1 MFPPVSPKFL
11 KRTLSPVLP
20 MALIVGWLSVQST
33 LMPVQAATF
42 TVTNANDAGAGSLR
56 DAINQANGAAGA
68 DTIAFNIGG
77 ADRTLDL
84 VASLPTVTGPTTI
97 DGATQPGYANAPLVE
112 INGANVAGTGDH
124 GLILTGGNSTVRAL
138 CINRFSQSAIQ
149 LSTAG
154 GNTVSGCRLGTN
166 LAGTAAL
173 PNNFGIFVLN
183 ASNNIIGAAGA
194 AGRNVISG
202 NTSDGIFLLNSGA
215 TGNFIGNN
223 YIGTNAAGTADL
235 GNGGDGIQIQSGTN
249 NTVGRLVAG
258 GVVQANLIS
267 GNGGDG
273 IVALLG
279 ANGTSIVGN
288 LIGTNAAGTADL
300 GNDGDGV
307 EINGSANAQITSNQL
322 SGNGVNGLFL
332 FGGST
337 SGATVTG
344 NIIGLDTAGA
354 VLGNTQDGIEINGAA
369 SNRIGDISARNII
382 SGNARHG
389 VFIANATAV
398 GNVISGNF
406 IGVDAAGTTARGN
419 GGHGIFVFNARGTQ
433 IGSNPGTGTF
443 NGGVGSN
450 IISANLLR
458 GVYLQ
463 GAGDSF
469 VGGNTIGSHRNL
481 NVGNLGDGIVIENSA
496 NVTVRNSDIAG
507 NGGNG
512 ILVLGSGSSNT
523 RIIENKIGAY
533 DGTMGNGDDGI
544 EINGAPG
551 TQIGGA
557 MPDRYRTIFLG
568 NNIFGNA
575 RNGIFVF
582 GAAATGTVI
591 QNNRIGS
598 FLGNGHSFFGN
609 DLNGIFIAQAPGVV
623 VGGASDGHANTIA
636 ENGEDGIFIV
646 ESAGN
651 TLSRNVIFNNG
662 QIGIDLNGDNVSGND
677 AGDGDAGA
685 NNTQNYP
692 NLISSIVDPASGN
705 TVVSGNLN
713 STPNTQ
719 FRIEFYTNT
728 TPDPSGNGEG
738 ETFLSAQTVT
748 TDGSGNVNI
757 SAAFPTSQI
766 PAGRTVCATATNLA
780 TGDTSEFSA
789 NIAAISDTTAPTVA
803 ITDPANNSQLQGL
816 ARIGGTAFDN
826 QGGAGLAVNAVTVSI
841 QRSSDNTFWN
851 GTSWGSATR
860 VLLPVSFDPNSGDWQ
875 KTDQLPPLSTSDGI
889 YTLQARAVDRAG
901 NAADSAPITLRPLPA
916 APTINGFTPDTGPIG
931 TTVTITGTNLATT
944 TGVSFNGVFASFTVV
959 SNTQVTVQVPL
970 NATTGPIRVVTTG
983 GNVTSATNFTVTQGT
998 PLPTVTPTATP
1009 TATATPIATA
1019 TPTATPIAT
1028 ATPTATPTATATPGP
1043 TPTPT
1048 VAPFRDTVKPYVEID
1063 TPRNGAFVNTLQ
1075 FVTGYAND
1083 NPSGTGLAQLA
1094 LIIRRDVD
1102 DFYWNGSAFVDE
1114 FEFVLAPTF
1123 SGNRWRYSSGPRAAN
1138 LSGNGVYVV
1147 TAVAIDRAG
1156 NRAVARN
1163 VARADV
1169 TLPTVS
1175 ISTPINGQRIT
1186 TLQRVAGLVSDSVG
1200 GSGISQVLL
1209 GIKRAEDAR
1218 WWSGKNWSRTL
1229 VSISTTLRGNV
1240 WSRAEGLPSG
1250 LNLRPGIYYIT
1261 AVGFDRAGNRA
1272 STTLQIRIV
1281 PIAPQS
1287 TANGVSVS
1295 TATAHVE
1302 SDSIVLTLNGKPD
1315 DALADASKYFVSVNG
1330 QAVAVERASL
1340 SNRTL
1345 ILGLSEGILE
1355 IGDLI
1360 SVEGSLA
1367 AGPLIAK

>member
-1 MFPPVSPKFL
+1 MFPSIPPKFL

-33 LMPVQAATF
+33 LNPAQAATF

-56 DAINQANGAAGA
+56 QAILNANNETVNPGE
-68 DTIAFNIGG
+68 DTINFNIGG
-77 ADRTLDL
+77 ADRTID
-84 VASLPTVTGPTTI
+84 VASPLPVVSSRAIINAG
-97 DGATQPGYANAPLVE
+97 TQPGYNGAPLVE
-112 INGANVAGTGDH
+112 INGAGAGADAH
-124 GLILTGGNSTVRAL
+124 GLILNAGNSIVQAL
-138 CINRFSQSAIQ
+138 CINRFDQSGIQ
-149 LSTAG
+149 LANNNG
-154 GNTVSGCRLGTN
+154 YRVLGCYLGTD
-166 LAGTAAL
+166 LSGTQARGNRIGLFVFDSA
-173 PNNFGIFVLN
+173 NNVIGGSFGID
-183 ASNNIIGAAGA
+183 
-194 AGRNVISG
+194 RNVISG
-202 NTSDGIFLLNSGA
+202 NTDDGIFLFNPGV
-215 TGNFIGNN
+215 TNTFIGNN

-235 GNGGDGIQIQSGTN
+235 GNGGDGIQIQAAAG
-249 NTVGRLVAG
+249 NTVGRLSAAG
-258 GVVQANLIS
+258 QAETNIIS
-267 GNGGDG
+267 GNGGNG
-273 IVALLG
+273 ILVLSANGNMIVA
-279 ANGTSIVGN
+279 NR
-288 LIGTNAAGTADL
+288 IGTDESGSVDL
-300 GNDGDGV
+300 GNDGDGI
-307 EINGSANAQITSNQL
+307 EINGSSNVSVIGNQL
-322 SGNGVNGLFL
+322 SGNGGDGLLL
-332 FGGST
+332 FGQNTFNTSVSSNDIGLGT
-337 SGATVTG
+337 SGIA
-344 NIIGLDTAGA
+344 A
-354 VLGNTQDGIEINGAA
+354 LGNSGDGIEINGAPG
-369 SNRIGDISARNII
+369 NGIGGNATQRNII
-382 SGNARHG
+382 SGNAQHG
-389 VFIANATAV
+389 ILIANATAT
-398 GNVISGNF
+398 GNLISGNY
-406 IGVDAAGTTARGN
+406 IGVDSNGSARGN
-419 GGHGIFVFNARGTQ
+419 GRNGIFLFNASGTQ
-433 IGSNPGTGTF
+433 IGVIASGSTF
-443 NGGVGSN
+443 LVEPN
-450 IISANLLR
+450 IIGANLLR
-458 GVYLQ
+458 GVYVQ
-463 GAGDSF
+463 GAADTF
-469 VGGNTIGSHRNL
+469 IGGNTIGFDGNRG
-481 NVGNLGDGIVIENSA
+481 VGNLGDGVAIENSA
-496 NVTVRNSDIAG
+496 NVTVRGATVSG
-507 NGGNG
+507 NGANG
-512 ILVLGSGSSNT
+512 VLVLGSTSSNT
-523 RIIENKIGAY
+523 RITENQIGLNANGAA
-533 DGTMGNGDDGI
+533 DLGNGDDGI

-551 TQIGGA
+551 TQIGGNG
-557 MPDRYRTIFLG
+557 IGG
-568 NNIFGNA
+568 NT

-582 GAAATGTVI
+582 GAGATGTTI
-591 QNNRIGS
+591 QSNSIGTAS
-598 FLGNGHSFFGN
+598 GN
-609 DLNGIFIAQAPGVV
+609 DFSGIFIVQAPGVL
-623 VGGASDGHANTIA
+623 VGGAATLSNSIRN
-636 ENGEDGIFIV
+636 NGQDGIFIV

-651 TLSRNVIFNNG
+651 TLSQNVIANNG
-662 QIGIDLNGDNVSGND
+662 QIGIDLNGDNVTGND
-677 AGDGDAGA
+677 LGDGDALA

-692 NLISSIVDPASGN
+692 NLVSSIVDPASGN

-757 SAAFPTSQI
+757 SAAFPTTQI
-766 PAGRTVCATATNLA
+766 PAGRTVCATATNLT

-789 NIAAISDTTAPTVA
+789 NVTAIADTTAPTVA

-816 ARIGGTAFDN
+816 GRIGGTARDN
-826 QGGAGLAVNAVTVSI
+826 QGGSGLAPNAVTVSI

-851 GTSWGSATR
+851 GTSWGSVTR
-860 VLLPVSFDPNSGDWQ
+860 VLLPVSFDPPSGDWQ

-889 YTLQARAVDRAG
+889 YTLQARAVDLAG

-916 APTINGFTPDTGPIG
+916 APTISGFTPDTGPIG

-998 PLPTVTPTATP
+998 PLPTVTPTPIATATP
-1009 TATATPIATA
+1009 TATPIATA

-1048 VAPFRDTVKPYVEID
+1048 VAPFRDTVKPYVVID

-1102 DFYWNGSAFVDE
+1102 DFYWNGSAFVNE
-1114 FEFVLAPTF
+1114 FEFVLTPTF

-1186 TLQRVAGLVSDSVG
+1186 TLQRVAGLVSEAAG
-1200 GSGISQVLL
+1200 GSGISRVLL

-1240 WSRAEGLPSG
+1240 WSRVEGLPSG

-1330 QAVAVERASL
+1330 QAVAVESASL

-1345 ILGLSEGILE
+1345 TLALPEGVLE
-1355 IGDLI
+1355 TGDLI
-1360 SVEGSLA
+1360 AIEGPVR
-1367 AGPLIAK
+1367 AGPLIAR